1 MNIYIF
7 ATKVQEKGLSVRI
20 QKSFISTLFLK
31 QEDQYI
37 HSV

>member
-1 MNIYIF
+1 M
-7 ATKVQEKGLSVRI
+7 
-20 QKSFISTLFLK
+20 QKSYISTLFLK